1 MALFL
6 FALLCLLVLAI
17 FYLIAQRRPSVPFVW
32 ITSLTTTLYRD
43 NKGFMIGLAGVICLH
58 LAGTVLLGGVR
69 YNTSGFTII
78 THTMFGF
85 VTRELIVRIDRAR
98 PFIGKIRNKFPR
110 KAQKYVNASTLAFA
124 ICGANAV
131 QEEIWEYFHPGMWP
145 TTMIHVLDQVS
156 DVIFDTVGIIISIHK
171 ERFQRMFSKIF
182 NKTPVTG
189 TEYSIKDSQDL
200 K

>member
-1 MALFL
+1 MGLFL
-6 FALLCLLVLAI
+6 FALFSLLVLGI
-17 FYLIAQRRPSVPFVW
+17 VYLIAQRRPSVPFVW
-32 ITSLTTTLYRD
+32 IASVAVALFRD
-43 NKGFMIGLAGVICLH
+43 NRGFMIGLGGVICLH
-58 LAGTVLLGGVR
+58 LAGTVILGGVR

-85 VTRELIVRIDRAR
+85 VTRELIVRIDRTK
-98 PFIGKIRNKFPR
+98 PFIGKIRSKFPR
-110 KAQKYVNASTLAFA
+110 RARKYVTASTLAFA

-145 TTMIHVLDQVS
+145 TTLIHVVDQVS

-171 ERFQRMFSKIF
+171 ERFQRIFSKIF
-182 NKTPVTG
+182 NKASVTS